1 MFRSKTEYWE
11 GKQIQNVEGY
21 GAILSH
27 LTLSIPE
34 TMPKSSGGKESSD
47 SSTSKAALN
56 ATGKEIMGI
65 RSKSQLGPALIE
77 GMAVPHRWISCW
89 EN

>member
-1 MFRSKTEYWE
+1 MLEKRF
-11 GKQIQNVEGY
+11 QNMKGY

-47 SSTSKAALN
+47 SSTSKAALKCN
-56 ATGKEIMGI
+56 NKKTKRGM
-65 RSKSQLGPALIE
+65 RSKSDLVFCSLEAAPKRNDSPILTIPLFAELIF
-77 GMAVPHRWISCW
+77 
-89 EN
+89 

>member
-1 MFRSKTEYWE
+1 MLRDKKEHWE
-11 GKQIQNVEGY
+11 KFQNTKRY

-47 SSTSKAALN
+47 SSTSKAALK
-56 ATGKEIMGI
+56 ATK
-65 RSKSQLGPALIE
+65 K
-77 GMAVPHRWISCW
+77 GMRRES
-89 EN
+89 